1 MPPTDNKS
9 ITRWLP
15 ILGVAWLIP
24 GGGHFLLGHR
34 FRGLILASATVLLF
48 VAGLAMGGAM
58 FEPQRGDLFTTLIYY
73 GGFVGDLS
81 SGILYVLA
89 VSLGYD
95 QVEMAG
101 HVHDYGTKFLV
112 GAGLF
117 NILAM
122 VDAYEI
128 ATGKKS

>member
-1 MPPTDNKS
+1 MPDNDNKS

-15 ILGVAWLIP
+15 IVGLAWLIP

-34 FRGLILASATVLLF
+34 FRGLILAGTTVLLF
-48 VAGLAMGGAM
+48 CAGLAMRGAM

-73 GGFVGDLS
+73 GGFVADLA
-81 SGILYVLA
+81 SGVLYMLA
-89 VSLGYD
+89 VSLGYN
-95 QVEMAG
+95 QAEMAG
-101 HVHDYGTKFLV
+101 HVHDYGTKFIV

-122 VDAYEI
+122 VDAYEL
-128 ATGKKS
+128 ATGKKT